1 MTAAVAIAGLAFLAA
16 IGRPLVFASVDPD
29 VADARGVP
37 VRALAMAFLLILAI
51 SVAVTVQIVGTLL
64 VFALL
69 VAPGAA
75 ALQVTARPVAG
86 VAISVAV
93 AVAVTWAGLALA
105 YFTDLPVGF
114 LVTTLA
120 LGAYAAARTARVLV
134 PA

>member
-1 MTAAVAIAGLAFLAA
+1 
-16 IGRPLVFASVDPD
+16 
-29 VADARGVP
+29 VP